1 MEYKDWLYKW
11 LDNYIKPAMKQK
23 TVTRYSEIVK
33 AHIAPKL
40 GAYEVNEINPFMLQ
54 RFVTNLLQY
63 GNTRTGKD
71 LAPSSVNG
79 IITVVQDS
87 LKTAKLLGIADEY
100 VADKIKRPKIEERQ
114 VTCFTKCEQQR
125 IEQEIMFGKKT
136 QLYGVVLCL
145 YTGLRIGE
153 LLALTWEDIDLD
165 SRIIRIGKTVYS
177 KIKNKDGRW
186 YLGTTKTEESD
197 RIVYICDTLY
207 DVLIDFQ
214 KFQNNNKNIFGKMYK
229 NYFLKE
235 VKNKFGK
242 IVEYQIITKK
252 NNNKINLVF
261 TKEDGTYLG
270 TDIIK
275 YPFKVIHKELGIEN
289 CRFYDLRG
297 SFATRSLRS
306 GVEIKDVANNLGHKR
321 IETTENYYIFS
332 SIENLK
338 NVTET
343 FEKNFQILDDNLYF
357 NKEK

>member
-153 LLALTWEDIDLD
+153 LLALTWEDIDLFRGTLSVSKSCHD
-165 SRIIRIGKTVYS
+165 GKDKNGVYGKIMETPKTATSKRLIPIPKQLMPFIKEWKKKSRSEY
-177 KIKNKDGRW
+177 
-186 YLGTTKTEESD
+186 
-197 RIVYICDTLY
+197 IVS
-207 DVLIDFQ
+207 
-214 KFQNNNKNIFGKMYK
+214 NGEKNISLRG
-229 NYFLKE
+229 
-235 VKNKFGK
+235 
-242 IVEYQIITKK
+242 YQRMFERLLIR
-252 NNNKINLVF
+252 
-261 TKEDGTYLG
+261 
-270 TDIIK
+270 
-275 YPFKVIHKELGIEN
+275 LGIEHKG
-289 CRFYDLRG
+289 FHALRHT
-297 SFATRSLRS
+297 FATRALECGMDVKTLS
-306 GVEIKDVANNLGHKR
+306 EILGHKNA
-321 IETTENYYIFS
+321 T
-332 SIENLK
+332 
-338 NVTET
+338 VTLNRYVHSLLEH
-343 FEKNFQILDDNLYF
+343 KQDMM
-357 NKEK
+357 NKIGKLVFALQNRQTAVNSEI